1 LPSHQFL
8 EHTGET
14 RLLVRGGS
22 LAEVFEEAA
31 RALGQ
36 LERESLQPTGEA
48 AAGRVQL
55 ESPDLPALLVD
66 WLNELIY
73 WCEAER
79 AVPDQVA
86 VRLGDGALPSS
97 RPADQPP
104 CRPADSPPCR
114 LDAQV
119 HGRRLSHR
127 PALVKA
133 ATHHGLRLEQT
144 AHGWE
149 AEVVLDV

>member
-1 LPSHQFL
+1 MYQFL

-14 RLLVRGGS
+14 RLLVTAAS

-31 RALGQ
+31 RALGE
-36 LERESLQPTGEA
+36 LERESLEPTGEMVT
-48 AAGRVQL
+48 GTMRV

-79 AVPDQVA
+79 AVPGQVA
-86 VRLGDGALPSS
+86 VT
-97 RPADQPP
+97 
-104 CRPADSPPCR
+104 
-114 LDAQV
+114 LDPTSKTAVAQV

>member
-1 LPSHQFL
+1 MYQFL

-14 RLLVRGGS
+14 RLLVRAAS
-22 LAEVFEEAA
+22 LTEVFEEAA
-31 RALGQ
+31 RALGE
-36 LERESLQPTGEA
+36 LERESLEPTGEL
-48 AAGRVQL
+48 AAGTVQV
-55 ESPDLPALLVD
+55 ESRDLPALLVD

-79 AVPDQVA
+79 AVPEQVA
-86 VRLGDGALPSS
+86 VTINASPQPAALPPG
-97 RPADQPP
+97 RPADL
-104 CRPADSPPCR
+104 PPCR
-114 LDAQV
+114 LAAQV
-119 HGRRLSHR
+119 HGPRLSHR

-144 AHGWE
+144 AGGWE